1 MKHTFTLLCALAMA
15 SAAGAQTAETP
26 LVRIGGSTYSL
37 EEFDYVYQKNNAVAA
52 EKLTRSQ
59 YLDLFVD
66 YKLKVHEAM
75 AQGLDTA
82 ASYLREAAYYYDDLA
97 KPYLRDTAEDS
108 RMAHQAY
115 ERMLKEVDASHI
127 LIRLRQGADA
137 ADRERAEQRLM
148 QARAE
153 LERGAD
159 FADVARR
166 YSEDPSAATN
176 GGHLGYFTAF
186 QMVLPFEDAAYSM
199 QPGQLSGAVE
209 SRFGLHLIRVN
220 AVRPAH
226 GAVRSAHIMKMVP
239 RNAPDS
245 VWNAA
250 RLSIDS
256 LYAELQSGADF
267 AAVAR
272 RSSDDRQSAR
282 KGGELPWFSVGQM
295 VPEFSEKLMSA
306 QDTGVV
312 LPPFRTPFGW
322 HIAKLLERRPIPPFA
337 EARAEIADRLA
348 ADERSEASVDTLVA
362 RLAARYGFA
371 WNAAAVDSIR
381 TMAARLRRNPSEL
394 RRRIESL
401 GMTVAAM
408 DTATMT
414 AGWFASECAESIV
427 ADGLDAALASARRR
441 FVIAYE
447 KSVLPAKYPDFRY
460 LYAEYHDGLL
470 VFEIS
475 KREVWDKAAAD
486 TAGCRRYFDEHRARY
501 NAHQAFDGIAARCA
515 SKSQAD
521 RLRRL
526 IAKGKATPEN
536 LQELFAKQGEYNQGR
551 MERGADPEMDRL
563 VWPDSPADPATVVVS
578 GTYEAGTPVAFEEVR
593 GLVGIDYQQ
602 HLDAQWVGSLRA
614 KYRPEV
620 LRRLR

>member
-1 MKHTFTLLCALAMA
+1 MKHTITLLCALAMA

-127 LIRLRQGADA
+127 LIRLRQGAGA

-245 VWNAA
+245 VWDAA

-272 RSSDDRQSAR
+272 RSSD
-282 KGGELPWFSVGQM
+282 V
-295 VPEFSEKLMSA
+295 
-306 QDTGVV
+306 
-312 LPPFRTPFGW
+312 
-322 HIAKLLERRPIPPFA
+322 FA
-337 EARAEIADRLA
+337 I
-348 ADERSEASVDTLVA
+348 
-362 RLAARYGFA
+362 
-371 WNAAAVDSIR
+371 
-381 TMAARLRRNPSEL
+381 
-394 RRRIESL
+394 
-401 GMTVAAM
+401 
-408 DTATMT
+408 
-414 AGWFASECAESIV
+414 
-427 ADGLDAALASARRR
+427 
-441 FVIAYE
+441 
-447 KSVLPAKYPDFRY
+447 
-460 LYAEYHDGLL
+460 
-470 VFEIS
+470 
-475 KREVWDKAAAD
+475 
-486 TAGCRRYFDEHRARY
+486 
-501 NAHQAFDGIAARCA
+501 
-515 SKSQAD
+515 
-521 RLRRL
+521 
-526 IAKGKATPEN
+526 
-536 LQELFAKQGEYNQGR
+536 
-551 MERGADPEMDRL
+551 
-563 VWPDSPADPATVVVS
+563 
-578 GTYEAGTPVAFEEVR
+578 
-593 GLVGIDYQQ
+593 
-602 HLDAQWVGSLRA
+602 
-614 KYRPEV
+614 
-620 LRRLR
+620 